1 MNHQIIDLSDQ
12 ATNLR
17 DKICAF
23 SVMIPNVLSTA
34 QNQTHDEK
42 VQCGISLILD
52 DLAADA
58 EALLS
63 NIDELRID
71 WLKGEQS

>member
-1 MNHQIIDLSDQ
+1 MNHQITDLSDQ

-23 SVMIPNVLSTA
+23 SVMIPSVLSIE
-34 QNQTHDEK
+34 QNQTHDDK
-42 VQCGISLILD
+42 IQCGVSLMLD